1 MSKVKGRGDFGK
13 QFMRMILLG
22 PPGVGKGTQARK
34 LAEKYSI
41 PQISTGDMLRE
52 AFQKGTELGLK
63 ARSYMDSG
71 KLVPDDVVIG
81 IVEERLRINDC
92 AGGWILDGFPRTLQ
106 QAGALDVMLKNNR
119 SDIDHVLSL
128 EVREEEVVK
137 RISGRRSC
145 ESCQKT
151 FNIYFSVPKK
161 DGVCD
166 NCGGRLI
173 QRSDD
178 TEGTVRER
186 MKVYRDNTEPLIMYY
201 KGRGTLKSVDA
212 NGDIGGVFDL
222 ICSRL

>member
-1 MSKVKGRGDFGK
+1 MKL
-13 QFMRMILLG
+13 ILLG

-34 LAEKYSI
+34 LAEKYCI

-52 AFQKGTELGLK
+52 AFQKGHELGLK
-63 ARSYMDSG
+63 ARSYMDTG

-81 IVEERLRINDC
+81 IVEERLRMNDC
-92 AGGWILDGFPRTLQ
+92 EVGWILDGFPRTIQ
-106 QAGALDVMLKNNR
+106 QAGALDVMLKNNK

-128 EVREEEVVK
+128 EVREDEVVK

-145 ESCQKT
+145 ESCQNT
-151 FNIYFSVPKK
+151 FNIYFSAPKM

-178 TEGTVRER
+178 KEETVRER
-186 MKVYRDNTEPLIMYY
+186 MRVYRENTEPLIRYY
-201 KGRGTLKSVDA
+201 QDRGILKSVNA
-212 NGDIGGVFDL
+212 NGGIGGVFDL

>member
-1 MSKVKGRGDFGK
+1 
-13 QFMRMILLG
+13 MRLILLG

-34 LAEKYSI
+34 LAEKYCI
-41 PQISTGDMLRE
+41 PQISTGDMLRD
-52 AFQKGTELGLK
+52 AFQKGHELGLK

-81 IVEERLRINDC
+81 IVEERLRMNDC
-92 AGGWILDGFPRTLQ
+92 EVGWILDGFPRTIQ
-106 QAGALDVMLKNNR
+106 QAGALDVMLKNNK

-128 EVREEEVVK
+128 EVREDEVVK

-145 ESCQKT
+145 ESCQNT
-151 FNIYFSVPKK
+151 FNIYFSAPIMG
-161 DGVCD
+161 GVCD
-166 NCGGRLI
+166 NCGGMLI

-178 TEGTVRER
+178 KEEIVRKR
-186 MKVYRDNTEPLIMYY
+186 MMVYRENTEPLIRYY
-201 KGRGTLKSVDA
+201 QELGILKSVNA